1 MTASLTQYNNETANL
16 VQIESETNR
25 RGERDVVSG
34 ARDTTSGRAGAV
46 TDRQLLEVQPGQGGQ
61 VASDGESGQYGHSI
75 EDVPDLVKVVKVLLM
90 AKWSMCFK
98 VTVMLQ
104 SLVST

>member
-1 MTASLTQYNNETANL
+1 MSGALATQYNNETANH

-61 VASDGESGQYGHSI
+61 GGQGGQCGQVASDGESG
-75 EDVPDLVKVVKVLLM
+75 
-90 AKWSMCFK
+90 
-98 VTVMLQ
+98 
-104 SLVST
+104 

>member
-1 MTASLTQYNNETANL
+1 MAKYNQETSNHI
-16 VQIESETNR
+16 QKECETNR

-61 VASDGESGQYGHSI
+61 GGQGGQDDQGGQVASDGESGQYGQGI
-75 EDVPDLVKVVKVLLM
+75 
-90 AKWSMCFK
+90 
-98 VTVMLQ
+98 
-104 SLVST
+104 